1 MPLAACEPTSLVQE
15 MQMPTYMTSF
25 DYTHEG
31 WQKLA
36 KNPEDRSA
44 PVKALMEKLGGRLV
58 SMYYMAGDH
67 DGFIIYEAPDAKVAA
82 TAIVAA
88 GLAGHI
94 RTLKTS
100 QLYTVQEA
108 MEVMGN
114 AGRLAYPAPKG

>member
-1 MPLAACEPTSLVQE
+1 VPTFF
-15 MQMPTYMTSF
+15 TTF
-25 DYTHEG
+25 DYTAEG

-36 KNPEDRSA
+36 KHPEDRSI

-58 SMYYMAGDH
+58 SMYYMAGEH

-94 RTLKTS
+94 RSLKTS
-100 QLYTVQEA
+100 QLYTVAEA
-108 MEVMGN
+108 VEVLGN
-114 AGRLAYPAPKG
+114 AGKLHYPAPKG